1 MILELPGSHFI
12 SVSCYTLFIN
22 LILFV
27 DIRGGSE
34 ATEKLQRYV
43 CSIQEQYQKNLD
55 EQIDQEIICNVA
67 KHLHNWDTKY
77 DLLKL
82 DYDEVKV
89 IKEEN
94 SSVRSQR

>member
-1 MILELPGSHFI
+1 M
-12 SVSCYTLFIN
+12 
-22 LILFV
+22 FV

-34 ATEKLQRYV
+34 ATEKLRRYM

-55 EQIDQEIICNVA
+55 EQIDQEIICDVA
-67 KHLHNWDTKY
+67 KYLHNWDTKY

-94 SSVRSQR
+94 SSVMSQR